1 MASIKRSHPIWI
13 QLRRYT
19 RQFVV
24 FIGFYLIQI
33 YKFLRDASRDILHS
47 RSKSV
52 SVVPQREYTQLSTY
66 ANNETDTEI
75 ETQAQDSVEPPLT
88 DRNENLQE
96 SIDTQYI
103 PDVNIDSFV
112 EIPIANGNTSIA
124 LVSITTVSSPSSAFN
139 SPTASH
145 PFITRNPMQI
155 ALSYN
160 SETNDRIKEIS
171 QLIHDSLTT
180 PDCPHP
186 VFYAPNFEDELAVR
200 NGDKVLE
207 RIYRRAALVV
217 VFLSTNYHNS
227 QFCYDEWRTIKS
239 RFFVGCN
246 DAEDERLLLVKLSDF
261 NADELSIHPTDF
273 YIDGTDK
280 TDQRLA
286 ELIVRRWHKVAQ
298 LSK

>member
-1 MASIKRSHPIWI
+1 MWI

-47 RSKSV
+47 RSRSV

-75 ETQAQDSVEPPLT
+75 ETQAQDSAEPPLA

-103 PDVNIDSFV
+103 P
-112 EIPIANGNTSIA
+112 
-124 LVSITTVSSPSSAFN
+124 VSSPSSAFN

-186 VFYAPNFEDELAVR
+186 VFYAPNFDDELAVR